1 MKCSF
6 EDFCARLAGQTVRWG
21 QVLSISVALLAT
33 AAPIAAADDLM
44 TDAARYAQ
52 PIPTTADEFVVDAY
66 RDLPVAEGVELASH
80 DAYAPYAWNWRD
92 TLSVFLGYEGSKQ
105 PQDFG
110 VNAHFGGRSHI
121 NWGMPILE
129 DVGLGLQMGTAINAT
144 ANAVQVND
152 RLIDNSS
159 RTQSFTTVG
168 LFQRTDA
175 GLVWGLGYDFLY
187 QEYYDNFT
195 LGQYRGRLGWQTSSA
210 NEFGVQ
216 AAIRDN
222 NDAGQYGATTV
233 LLRPIT
239 QGSVYGRHTWKNQA
253 AIGCWVGVAEGH
265 SEANVLG
272 DYPPQDE
279 CLVFGSDLFVP
290 LGNYVAMFGESNF
303 MTPVD
308 TGAVDAYLGFEFFP
322 WGGARLARRN
332 PFAPVL
338 PVANNTSMTVDLLR
352 R

>member
-1 MKCSF
+1 MTNSLSNV
-6 EDFCARLAGQTVRWG
+6 CAGVAA
-21 QVLSISVALLAT
+21 ALLT
-33 AAPIAAADDLM
+33 AFAPFAAADDLM
-44 TDAARYAQ
+44 PSAIRYGEPLPAPTDERVIEAYRSL
-52 PIPTTADEFVVDAY
+52 PIPG
-66 RDLPVAEGVELASH
+66 GVELSTH
-80 DAYAPYAWNWRD
+80 EWCAPYVWNWRD
-92 TLSVFLGYEGSKQ
+92 TLSVFVGYEGSKQ

-110 VNAHFGGRSHI
+110 VNAHFGGRSHL
-121 NWGMPILE
+121 NWGAPIVE
-129 DVGLGLQMGTAINAT
+129 DAGLGFQIGTAINAT
-144 ANAVQVND
+144 ANAVQVNE
-152 RLIDNSS
+152 RIEGNSS

-168 LFQRTDA
+168 FFQRTDS
-175 GLVWGLGYDFLY
+175 GLLWGLGYDFLY
-187 QEYYDNFT
+187 QDYYDDFA
-195 LGQYRGRLGWQTSSA
+195 LGQWRGRLGWQVSPA

-222 NDAGQYGATTV
+222 NDSGQFGATTV

-265 SEANVLG
+265 SEANIALG
-272 DYPPQDE
+272 DLPPQDE

-290 LGNYVAMFGESNF
+290 LGDRIALFGEANF

-322 WGGARLARRN
+322 WGGAREARRN